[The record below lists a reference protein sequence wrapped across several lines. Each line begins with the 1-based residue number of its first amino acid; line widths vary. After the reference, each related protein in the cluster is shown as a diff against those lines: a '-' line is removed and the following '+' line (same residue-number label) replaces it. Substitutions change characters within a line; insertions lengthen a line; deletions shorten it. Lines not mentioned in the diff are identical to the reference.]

1 MLPPPFCP
9 CYGDLSLAKQSS
21 TLQRQ
26 KFCFFAFHR
35 YFSPTLQIAIIH
47 PQQPLRHCRAPCQ
60 GCNAAD
66 SDLWYNLPDIFDEA
80 IATQCAARM
89 VIGTFTASSFF
100 HNQSL
105 KLLADHTVP
114 RGGIQRTQELSLNFC
129 ILLPF
134 IVRLLPTKI
143 LVLPIRSRVKLQP
156 YRLDSP
162 DLYRLGGKKDRIRR
176 YTIAALFVG
185 DVAFAAIPRMPH
197 DQHAAGGVP

>member
-1 MLPPPFCP
+1 MF
-9 CYGDLSLAKQSS
+9 
-21 TLQRQ
+21 
-26 KFCFFAFHR
+26 
-35 YFSPTLQIAIIH
+35 FSPFIDIFRQHCKIAIIH
-47 PQQPLRHCRAPCQ
+47 PQQPLRHCRALCQ

-66 SDLWYNLPDIFDEA
+66 SDLWYNLPDVFDET

-89 VIGTFTASSFF
+89 VIGAFTASSFF
-100 HNQSL
+100 QNQPL
-105 KLLADHTVP
+105 KLLADHTIS
-114 RGGIQRTQELSLNFC
+114 RGGIQRTQKLSLNFC

-156 YRLDSP
+156 YRLDPP

-185 DVAFAAIPRMPH
+185 DVTFAAIPRMPH

>member
-1 MLPPPFCP
+1 MLSPPFCP
-9 CYGDLSLAKQSS
+9 CHGGRNLAKQGS
-21 TLQRQ
+21 TLQKQ
-26 KFCFFAFHR
+26 KLCFSLFIDIF
-35 YFSPTLQIAIIH
+35 LQHCKIAIIH

-66 SDLWYNLPDIFDEA
+66 SDLWYNLPDVFDEA
-80 IATQCAARM
+80 VATQCAARM

-114 RGGIQRTQELSLNFC
+114 RGGIQRTQDLSLNFC

-156 YRLDSP
+156 YRLDPP

-197 DQHAAGGVP
+197 N